1 MLTYSSSQE
10 KRDHLKS
17 RSEFQT
23 FPSFPAAMFVP
34 LRGTQRSTAVLR
46 RIVYGMRTLIKG
58 HAGAIKFCSLRNMP
72 QFPAAKK
79 SAKNLHAIT
88 SVCGPLQWKA

>member
-1 MLTYSSSQE
+1 MPQVCIYCL
-10 KRDHLKS
+10 RRVAGNIRLIP
-17 RSEFQT
+17 
-23 FPSFPAAMFVP
+23 PSNKE
-34 LRGTQRSTAVLR
+34 RVLR
-46 RIVYGMRTLIKG
+46 HIVYGMRTLRKG

-79 SAKNLHAIT
+79 YPKNLHAIT